1 MAAVLAAT
9 PQYFARTGDVRKDRD
24 AVLSIWRG
32 NLGDDARMPRKYVWF
47 YEQAD
52 AGPPLLELLTAD
64 GREVGTCSAGRRRML
79 RDGQPL
85 RAGVMVDLAVVPE
98 HRTLGPA
105 LMLQQ
110 SLAQAARGQLDLLYA
125 FPNPKAAPVF
135 KRIGYRPLGDLVRY
149 VRVLRHAPYL
159 ARRMPRPFAHMA
171 GVVLDAWARLR
182 DGLRHAGMPRLRA
195 AWSEHVDPRMQSLWE
210 SSVKPDGIVGAR
222 DAAHLRWRF
231 DASPD
236 GGFRYLLV
244 CDPHHDALLAWFAVR
259 ANGAT
264 LHVHDYWSLHGP
276 AIGTRCLDALLRVAR
291 KAGHAA
297 VSLELASLSPHLAPW
312 RDLGFVERGRRAVF
326 GYWDTAAL
334 GDMLG
339 ELHLTAADEDE

>member
-1 MAAVLAAT
+1 MGAALAS
-9 PQYFARTGDVRKDRD
+9 PQYLARVGDVARDRD

-32 NLGDDARMPRKYVWF
+32 NLGDDARMPRKYAWF

-85 RAGVMVDLAVVPE
+85 RAGVMVDLAVMPE

-105 LMLQQ
+105 MMLQQ

-149 VRVLRHAPYL
+149 VRVLRHGPYL
-159 ARRMPRPFAHMA
+159 ARRMPRVLAYAA
-171 GVVLDAWARLR
+171 GIAVDAWTRAR
-182 DGLRHAGMPRLRA
+182 DALRHAGTAPLRA
-195 AWSEHVDPRMQSLWE
+195 TWSDRVDPRVQQLWE
-210 SSVKPDGIVGAR
+210 DSTKPDGIVGAR

-231 DASPD
+231 DASPE
-236 GGFRYLLV
+236 GGFRHLLV
-244 CDPHHDALLAWFAVR
+244 RDASSDALVAWFAVR

-276 AIGTRCLDALLRVAR
+276 AIGTRCLDALLRAAR

-312 RDLGFVERGRRAVF
+312 LAMGFSERSRRAVF
-326 GYWDTAAL
+326 GYWDAAAL
-334 GDMLG
+334 GEHLG
-339 ELHLTAADEDE
+339 QLHLTAADEDE

>member
-1 MAAVLAAT
+1 MGAVLAA
-9 PQYFARTGDVRKDRD
+9 PRYFARPGDVRRDRE

-32 NLGDDARMPRKYVWF
+32 NLGDDARMPRKYAWF

-64 GREVGTCSAGRRRML
+64 GRDVGTCSAGRRRML

-110 SLAQAARGQLDLLYA
+110 SLAQSARSQLDLLYA

-149 VRVLRHAPYL
+149 VRVLRHGPYL
-159 ARRMPRPFAHMA
+159 ARRMPRALAWIA
-171 GVVLDAWARLR
+171 GVAVDAWTRMRDALRL
-182 DGLRHAGMPRLRA
+182 AGTPRLRGV
-195 AWSEHVDPRMQSLWE
+195 WSDRVDPQMQAFWE
-210 SSVKPDGIVGAR
+210 ASTKPDGIVGAR

-231 DASPD
+231 DASPE

-244 CDPHHDALLAWFAVR
+244 RDPVGDALLAWFAVR
-259 ANGAT
+259 ATGAT

-276 AIGTRCLDALLRVAR
+276 AIGTRCLDTLLRAAR
-291 KAGHAA
+291 TAGHAA
-297 VSLELASLSPHLAPW
+297 VSLELASLSPHVAPW
-312 RDLGFVERGRRAVF
+312 LATGFTERNRRAVF
-326 GYWDTAAL
+326 GYWDTSAL
-334 GDMLG
+334 GEQLG
-339 ELHLTAADEDE
+339 EVHLTAADEDE